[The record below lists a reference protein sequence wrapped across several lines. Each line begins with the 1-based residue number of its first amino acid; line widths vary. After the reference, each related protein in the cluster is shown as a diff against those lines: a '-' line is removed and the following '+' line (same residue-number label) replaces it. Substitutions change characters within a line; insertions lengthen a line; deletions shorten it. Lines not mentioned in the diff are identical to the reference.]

1 LNRQSGRRLRRILE
15 DIRNRRHL
23 EAYSAFVVALALA
36 LISAFGDLPEDLF
49 NSAILGALA
58 FLIFWT
64 TGVPTERP
72 RAMLDSVLHNR
83 EGLGSFQELLAEAHE
98 LWIYAPT
105 GVNLLPRHSA
115 DIKRLL
121 LEQGGTARV
130 VVQDP
135 SSPMMSTVREQLDS
149 STDFDASLSVS
160 ISTLALL
167 GSSAGLQYRL
177 LPFSPGFSLVVVDP
191 RRRSGRVIV
200 ELHGFRDEN
209 ISDRMHLEIP
219 RSHSQRWFDYWV
231 ERFEAIWAAA
241 LDPAAKDH
249 T

>member
-1 LNRQSGRRLRRILE
+1 MSGRWGRRLRRIVE

-23 EAYSAFVVALALA
+23 EAYSAFLVVLVLALVN
-36 LISAFGDLPEDLF
+36 AFGELSDDLIDG
-49 NSAILGALA
+49 AILGALA

-72 RAMLDSVLHNR
+72 RAVLDSVLHDR
-83 EGLGSFQELLAEAHE
+83 ESLGSFHELLANAHE

-135 SSPMMSTVREQLDS
+135 SSPMLSTVREQLDS

-160 ISTLALL
+160 VSTLALL
-167 GSSAGLQYRL
+167 GSSGGLQYRL

-200 ELHGFRDEN
+200 ELHGFRDES

-219 RSHSQRWFDYWV
+219 RSHSPHWFEYWV
-231 ERFEAIWAAA
+231 GRFEAIWEAA
-241 LDPAAKDH
+241 LDPAAKKQA
-249 T
+249 